1 MIKIDVDN
9 LMVDKSEL
17 DSAKNEFDE
26 LVNKM
31 QGIIDRISENWEG
44 QSAQA
49 FGEQFSEVRAGA
61 LTQVSE
67 LLQTISTQ
75 VQQVCDN
82 AEDFDGDI
90 ASQIK

>member
-1 MIKIDVDN
+1 MIVFQKT
-9 LMVDKSEL
+9 
-17 DSAKNEFDE
+17 
-26 LVNKM
+26 
-31 QGIIDRISENWEG
+31 
-44 QSAQA
+44 AQA

-75 VQQVCDN
+75 IQQVCDN